1 MKFEWKVVMISI
13 LLSFVYIGIFIY
25 SCSFTEKTLYVY
37 QVGIYKQ
44 SENKDAK
51 LAELKEAGFEGYCY
65 EKDGQYYVLSM
76 ITDQKEVVEKHA
88 NEVKGIMKTYKV
100 SYNTTND
107 MLLKSLS
114 NSDGND

>member
-1 MKFEWKVVMISI
+1 MKFEWKIIILSF
-13 LLSFVYIGIFIY
+13 LLSFVYMGLFIY
-25 SCSFTEKTLYVY
+25 GCSFTEKKLYVY

-44 SENKDAK
+44 LENKDAK
-51 LAELKEAGFEGYCY
+51 LAELKELGIDGYCY

-76 ITDQKEVVEKHA
+76 ISDQKEDVEKHA
-88 NEVKGIMKTYKV
+88 NEVKGIMKTYRV

-114 NSDGND
+114 DGDVSD